1 MRRLVIDIDEA
12 MYEKFDILSGS
23 IRSLRDKI
31 VLDLIEE
38 ELEKQ
43 KYVIDRLKLSELRK
57 QKELNQLKNHYEYG
71 SDNHEKNRI

>member
-12 MYEKFDILSGS
+12 MYEKLDILSGN

-43 KYVIDRLKLSELRK
+43 KYVIERLRNAELRK
-57 QKELNQLKNHYEYG
+57 QDEMKLLRKHYERKGDNNG
-71 SDNHEKNRI
+71 SD